1 MAIRAYRSVFP
12 TLGKDTYIDDT
23 AVIVGDIHC
32 GDDVSI
38 WPLVAA
44 RGDVNK
50 IRIGARTNVQDGT
63 VLHVTRKSATNPD
76 GHPLIIGEDVTIG
89 HKCMLHGCQ
98 LGNRILVGMGAIIM
112 DGAIVEDDVF
122 IGAGALV
129 PPNKKLE
136 SGYLYVGSPVKQAR
150 PLNDGEKAFL
160 AISAKNYVELKDEY
174 IAAESP
180 AFATPD
186 LCDDY
191 SHQLKIAEPVFHSY
205 GQRQVFSG
213 EIVTVKCYQD
223 NSKVKE
229 LVATDGT
236 GKVMVVDGGASPHQ
250 ALLGDMLAEKAAQNG
265 WQGIVINGCI
275 RDVDIINQTQLG
287 VKALGTVPLKT
298 EKKGAGETNV
308 NLRFAGVEFIPGH
321 YLYAD
326 NNGLVLSPQPLPL

>member
-1 MAIRAYRSVFP
+1 MAIRAYRSVSP
-12 TLGKDTYIDDT
+12 TLGNNTYIDDT

-63 VLHVTRKSATNPD
+63 VLHVTRKSRSNPN
-76 GHPLIIGEDVTIG
+76 GHPLIIGDDVTIG

-98 LGNRILVGMGAIIM
+98 LGDRILVGMGAIIM
-112 DGAIVEDDVF
+112 DGAIVGDDVF

-150 PLNDGEKAFL
+150 ALTKEETDFL
-160 AISAKNYVELKDEY
+160 ALSANNYVELKNEY
-174 IAAESP
+174 IASQTP

-186 LCDDY
+186 LCDEFA
-191 SHQLKIAEPVFHSY
+191 HQLKIAEPIFNTY
-205 GQRQVFSG
+205 GQRKIFCG

-236 GKVMVVDGGASPHQ
+236 GKVLVVDGGASPHQ
-250 ALLGDMLAEKAAQNG
+250 ALLGDMLAEKATQNG

-275 RDVDIINQTQLG
+275 RDVDIIDQTQLG

-308 NLRFAGVEFIPGH
+308 NLRFAGVEFIAGQ

-326 NNGLVLSPQPLPL
+326 NNGIVLSEQALKL